1 MKKVLIF
8 IFIAVFAFY
17 GCENTKKT
25 ANDKETVADDEQI
38 ADNEQNDNEILDD
51 ETENDDEIVE
61 SYETVTI
68 DNGLIKGVAASGV
81 ISYKGIPYAK
91 PPVGELRWKA
101 PQKSEPWEGTL
112 EAGDYSKACPQSVPI
127 AAGYI
132 PPWDENCLY
141 LNVFRPFDPKL
152 NDLPVMVFIH
162 GGGYVNG
169 AASLAT
175 YEGAWLASQ
184 GIVLVTINYRLGQF
198 GFLAVPDTG
207 IVGNFGTMDQIAALV
222 WVKENISSFGGNSE
236 NVTIFGE
243 SAGGLSVGT
252 MIALRP
258 DLFKRAVIQSAT
270 ISWGDAMK
278 KEDADDQGTRYV
290 EAAGC
295 IDAEDVEKCLKDL
308 SADEVL
314 GILES
319 GIIDNTTE
327 AYGPHVDGE
336 LFIDVPYKMAI
347 AGDGKKIPLI
357 IGTNT
362 DEGTAFTIAYES
374 YIQTEKQYE
383 DLVKQQFGLIANQVL
398 AEYPASDYE
407 SPWHAYTDIFADLYF
422 NCSSI
427 LMARDFA
434 KYNKEIRYYRFSKVP
449 DYGEETGLGCF
460 HGAEL
465 GYLFNTWA
473 DYYKKGEEGYQET
486 VDNISGL
493 WLKFAA
499 DGTLDD
505 WPVYDSDEKYLD
517 ISDTLTEKAQLKKKN
532 CDFWATWYK
541 P

>member
-1 MKKVLIF
+1 MKKALFF
-8 IFIAVFAFY
+8 IFIAVFVLV
-17 GCENTKKT
+17 GCENTKTT
-25 ANDKETVADDEQI
+25 ANDLETVDDLSDDLSDE
-38 ADNEQNDNEILDD
+38 ALAESEENEKS
-51 ETENDDEIVE
+51 DDEIAE

-91 PPVGELRWKA
+91 PPVGELRWQP

-112 EAGDYSKACPQSVPI
+112 EAKDYSKACPQSVEI
-127 AAGYI
+127 YAGYI

-169 AASLAT
+169 AASLPT
-175 YEGAWLASQ
+175 YEGDWLASQ

-198 GFLAVPDTG
+198 GFLAVPDTT
-207 IVGNFGTMDQIAALV
+207 ITGNFGTLDQIAALD
-222 WVKENISSFGGNSE
+222 WVKENISAFGGNSE

-270 ISWGDAMK
+270 ISWGDTMK

-295 IDAEDVEKCLKDL
+295 IDAENIEKCLKDMP
-308 SADEVL
+308 ADEVL
-314 GILES
+314 ETLES
-319 GIIDNTTE
+319 GFDAQSE
-327 AYGPHVDGE
+327 SYGPHVDGE

-347 AGDGKKIPLI
+347 SGDGKTIPLI
-357 IGTNT
+357 IGTNA
-362 DEGTAFTIAYES
+362 DEGTVFTYAYKD

-383 DLVKQQFGLIANQVL
+383 DLVKQQFGLIATQVL
-398 AEYPASDYE
+398 AEYPVSAYD
-407 SPWHAYTDIFADLYF
+407 SPWHAYTDIFADLFF
-422 NCSSI
+422 NCPSI

-434 KYNKEIRYYRFSKVP
+434 KYNKDIRYYRFSKVP
-449 DYGEETGLGCF
+449 DYGVSTGLGCF

-473 DYYKKGEEGYQET
+473 DNYKESEAGYDET
-486 VDNISGL
+486 VENISGL

-499 DGTLDD
+499 DGALDD
-505 WPVYDSDEKYLD
+505 WPVYDGDEKYLD
-517 ISDTLTEKAQLKKKN
+517 ISDTLIEKAQLEKKN
-532 CDFWATWYK
+532 CDFWSKWMK

>member
-1 MKKVLIF
+1 MKKALFF
-8 IFIAVFAFY
+8 IFLAVFAFY
-17 GCENTKKT
+17 GCENSKKT
-25 ANDKETVADDEQI
+25 ANDKETADDFSDDLSDESL
-38 ADNEQNDNEILDD
+38 AESDVNE
-51 ETENDDEIVE
+51 TTDDEIVE

-68 DNGLIKGVAASGV
+68 SDGIIKGLAADGV
-81 ISYKGIPYAK
+81 ISYKGIPYAL
-91 PPVGELRWKA
+91 PPVGDLRWKVPA
-101 PQKSEPWEGTL
+101 KSEPWEGTL
-112 EAGDYSKACPQSVPI
+112 EAKDYSKACPQSVPI

-132 PPWDENCLY
+132 PPWDEDCLY
-141 LNVFRPFDPKL
+141 LNVFRPYDPKL

-175 YEGAWLASQ
+175 YEGEWLASQ

-198 GFLAVPDTG
+198 GFLNVPGTT
-207 IVGNFGTMDQIAALV
+207 ITGNFGTLDQIAALE
-222 WVKENISSFGGNSE
+222 WVKENISAFGGNAE

-258 DLFKRAVIQSAT
+258 DLFKRAVIESAT
-270 ISWGDAMK
+270 ITWGDAMK
-278 KEDADDQGTRYV
+278 KEDADDQGTRYI
-290 EAAGC
+290 EEAGC

-308 SADEVL
+308 TAEEVL

-357 IGTNT
+357 IGTNS
-362 DEGTAFTIAYES
+362 DEGTAFTIAYQD
-374 YIQTEKQYE
+374 YIKTEDQYE
-383 DLVKQQFGLIANQVL
+383 NLIKQQFGLIATQVL
-398 AEYPASDYE
+398 TEYPASAYE

-427 LMARDFA
+427 LMTRDFS
-434 KYNKEIRYYRFSKVP
+434 KYNKNIRYYRFSKVP
-449 DYGEETGLGCF
+449 DYGASTGLGCF

-473 DYYKKGEEGYQET
+473 ENYKKTELGYQET

-505 WPVYDSDEKYLD
+505 WPVYDSDEKYLN
-517 ISDTLTEKAQLKKKN
+517 ISDTLAEETQLEKKN
-532 CDFWATWYK
+532 CDFWSTWYK